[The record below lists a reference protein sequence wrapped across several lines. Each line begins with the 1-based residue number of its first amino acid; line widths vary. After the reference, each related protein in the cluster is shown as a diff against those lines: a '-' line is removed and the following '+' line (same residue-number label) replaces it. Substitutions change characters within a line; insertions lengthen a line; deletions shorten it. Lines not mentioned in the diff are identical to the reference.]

1 MALTVRV
8 SAVPGS
14 LGYFLS
20 AHGCVKACARRDE
33 QKWMGKDE
41 PKKNI
46 YLLQALDEIRV
57 GNLLSLW
64 VSPDEVPRS
73 LSHPKRP
80 VLDEQ
85 GHTQREC
92 DTHSSFG
99 ALFLISPIYCTLSFY
114 GAFPDFSFMADGMQ
128 KSYALVAIF
137 LWVCVCFCSYFSAL
151 TILYTSLSRP
161 AVHGNDR
168 FSAAPVLRRWCG
180 VAPVER
186 GSRITSVCSVN
197 EMSPMFLRLWWNES
211 VETKTANLVA
221 KTRLPLVTVV
231 GVFFVC

>member
-1 MALTVRV
+1 
-8 SAVPGS
+8 
-14 LGYFLS
+14 
-20 AHGCVKACARRDE
+20 
-33 QKWMGKDE
+33 
-41 PKKNI
+41 
-46 YLLQALDEIRV
+46 
-57 GNLLSLW
+57 
-64 VSPDEVPRS
+64 
-73 LSHPKRP
+73 
-80 VLDEQ
+80 
-85 GHTQREC
+85 
-92 DTHSSFG
+92 
-99 ALFLISPIYCTLSFY
+99 
-114 GAFPDFSFMADGMQ
+114 MADGMQ

-231 GVFFVC
+231 GVFFLFANFTDVTFSIRYVIWLLSTGFATPGLSGETGVSNRRLHSISHGVR